1 MDPTNSTPETM
12 TELNGN
18 NSENGGGLDG
28 EVAPAPEVT
37 AAAAPENAA
46 AASEMEVSTPSQP
59 QQTTYD
65 DLFPSLQAPA
75 NLKKAGDKADGS
87 GGGSGPLSIGEWG
100 ARKPVLMS
108 STVTQVLNIPMADR
122 RGGGGATGGV
132 GGTGG
137 GAGGV
142 SNGQSFG
149 AEDSSKTLKNVM
161 DKSGAKIEMSSS
173 RDQSLTFLITGKP
186 DAVLKARRD
195 LFAQFQTQMSQ
206 TMPVPKEHHRY
217 ILGRG
222 GTKLQ
227 ELEQRTS
234 TKISMPKVTET
245 TDLITITGPKDGIEK
260 AMHEISLI
268 SDQQSKQAYEV
279 LPVLKI
285 YHPFIN
291 GPNGDYVKQLMAE
304 YPNVKINIPPLS
316 VNKDEIAV
324 AGEKESVNKVAEII
338 NKIAKEMD
346 QKASTVSVEVKKSQ
360 HKYVIGPRGNT
371 INEILADTG
380 VFVEMPSSEST
391 SETITLRGPQE
402 KLGSALAKVFE
413 KANSVVTYEITCPNW
428 LHKYIIGRKGASIQ
442 KLTNDIPKV
451 HVEFIDTGDV
461 IKIEGPPEDADK
473 AKELLEKQAND
484 LTSNMEFVEISVDA
498 KYHKHIIGK
507 GGSTVNRLKQE
518 RDVMINIPDVDK
530 GTAVI
535 RIEGNKDGVRQAKE
549 ELEGM
554 VTKMQNEKEKD
565 LVIENRFHR
574 QLIGPKGENIQKIR
588 DDFAAVQISFPE
600 LGNKSDIVKLR
611 GPKQDV
617 DKCAS
622 ILTKMYKELL
632 ESNYQVKVPI
642 FKQFHKYIIGKGGAT
657 IKKIRQDTDTKVDLP
672 ESGSDSDMIT
682 ITGKKA
688 NVEKAQKQ
696 IQQIQSEQADVVS
709 DEVKIPAK
717 IHNTIIGAG
726 GKLIQSIMD
735 DCGGVHIKFPEA
747 NSGSDKVTIRG
758 PKDDV
763 EKAKQMLVS
772 LSNEKQLS
780 SCSAEVRAKP
790 EHHKFLIGRQ
800 GANIQS
806 VRDKTGARIIFP
818 SEKDTD
824 REAITILGTKEA
836 VAQAKKELEARV
848 KDLDNVIEDTMTV
861 DPQHHRF
868 FVNRRGEVLRN
879 IGEEFGGVVIS
890 FPRPGV
896 TSDKVTLKGAK
907 DCVAGA
913 RKRIEELVIDQES
926 QVVLE
931 CVIEQH
937 HHRTV
942 MGPRGSN
949 VQKICKDFDVQI
961 KIPERKVNNND
972 FAATPVVNN
981 SNDFNAVPEE
991 VINPPEQAATTV
1003 EDPTAIPECDIIRIT
1018 GKNEKCEAA
1027 AQALKA
1033 LVPVAL
1039 EVDVPFEY
1047 HRYIIGQNGSGV
1059 RKLMNAHD
1067 VMIKVP
1073 SSDQESSVI
1082 VLTGTAD
1089 NVASAK
1095 VGLEERVEEIRE
1107 KLADDELRGFELTVE
1122 VEPEFHPK
1130 IIGRK
1135 GAKIMQLRKDHSVNI
1150 QLPRRDDEDQSKI
1163 TITGYEAN
1171 ANAARE
1177 AIMSIVQEYMSMTKE
1192 DVKIDHRVHRMII
1205 GRRGAE
1211 IKRIMQQFKVDIKLP
1226 REGDEDPNLVTI
1238 MGSEDA
1244 VLDCK
1249 DHLLN
1254 LEEEYLQD
1262 AIDKENLKAY
1272 EQAPLKQLQQQQ
1284 QNHRGESKSTNG
1296 FEVKGA
1302 PWQGASD
1309 DAFPSLGGASAAP
1322 SGVVST
1328 PVWGPRR

>member
-1 MDPTNSTPETM
+1 MDPTNSTPAETM
-12 TELNGN
+12 TELNNGTP
-18 NSENGGGLDG
+18 EQNGGGLVVEAAPPATSQPTSNEL
-28 EVAPAPEVT
+28 EVSTNSQPQAPAP
-37 AAAAPENAA
+37 
-46 AASEMEVSTPSQP
+46 
-59 QQTTYD
+59 TTYD

-75 NLKKAGDKADGS
+75 RPAGDGS
-87 GGGSGPLSIGEWG
+87 GASGQGPIGQWG
-100 ARKPVLMS
+100 VKKPVLMS
-108 STVTQVLNIPMADR
+108 SIVTQVLNIPMAER
-122 RGGGGATGGV
+122 R
-132 GGTGG
+132 G
-137 GAGGV
+137 GAGGAGAGNGV
-142 SNGQSFG
+142 SNGSSFG

-195 LFAQFQTQMSQ
+195 LFSQFQTQQSQNMS
-206 TMPVPKEHHRY
+206 VPKEHHRY

-222 GTKLQ
+222 GSKLQ

-234 TKISMPKVTET
+234 TKISMPKVTDA
-245 TDLITITGPKDGIEK
+245 TDMITITGPKDGIEK

-291 GPNGDYVKQLMAE
+291 GPNGDYVKKLTAE

-324 AGEKESVNKVAEII
+324 AGEKESVIKVAEII

-371 INEILADTG
+371 INEILAETG

-402 KLGSALAKVFE
+402 KLGRALAKVFE
-413 KANSVVTYEITCPNW
+413 KANSVVTYEVNCPNW

-451 HVEFIDTGDV
+451 HVEFIDTGDI

-473 AKELLEKQAND
+473 AKELLEKQATD
-484 LTSNMEFVEISVDA
+484 LKNNMLFVEISVDA

-535 RIEGNKDGVRQAKE
+535 RIEGNKDGVRQAQA

-565 LVIENRFHR
+565 LMIENRFHR

-588 DDFAAVQISFPE
+588 DDFASVQISFPE
-600 LGNKSDIVKLR
+600 LGSKSDIVKLR

-622 ILTKMYKELL
+622 LLTKMHKELH
-632 ESNYQVKVPI
+632 EANYQVKVPI

-709 DEVKIPAK
+709 DDVKIPAK

-758 PKDDV
+758 PKEDV
-763 EKAKQMLVS
+763 EKAKQLLVG
-772 LSNEKQLS
+772 LSNEKQLT
-780 SCSAEVRAKP
+780 SCTAEVRAKP

-913 RKRIEELVIDQES
+913 RKRIEELVVDLEC

-937 HHRTV
+937 NHRTV

-949 VQKICKDFDVQI
+949 VQKICKDYDVQI

-972 FAATPVVNN
+972 FQSIPTDDVNGTAAAPETPAPTAN
-981 SNDFNAVPEE
+981 SD
-991 VINPPEQAATTV
+991 VIN
-1003 EDPTAIPECDIIRIT
+1003 ECDIIRIT
-1018 GKNEKCEAA
+1018 GKKEKCEAA
-1027 AQALKA
+1027 AQALKE
-1033 LVPVAL
+1033 LVPISL
-1039 EVDVPFEY
+1039 EVEVPFEY

-1073 SSDQESSVI
+1073 SSDQKSSLI

-1095 VGLEERVEEIRE
+1095 VGLEERVEEVRE
-1107 KLADDELRGFELTVE
+1107 KLKDDELRSFELTVE

-1150 QLPRRDDEDQSKI
+1150 QLPGREDEDQSKI
-1163 TITGYEAN
+1163 TIKGYEAN
-1171 ANAARE
+1171 ANAAME
-1177 AIMSIVQEYMSMTKE
+1177 AILNIVQEYRQMTKE
-1192 DVKIDHRVHRMII
+1192 DVKIDHRVHSKII

-1211 IKRIMQQFKVDIKLP
+1211 INRIMKQFKVDIKLP
-1226 REGDEDPNLVTI
+1226 REGDEDPNLVSI
-1238 MGSEDA
+1238 MGSEDG
-1244 VLDCK
+1244 VFDCK

-1254 LEEEYLQD
+1254 LEEEFLQD

-1272 EQAPLKQLQQQQ
+1272 EQAPLKQLQQKQQ
-1284 QNHRGESKSTNG
+1284 QSNTKKSTNG

-1309 DAFPSLGGASAAP
+1309 DAFPSLGGGGGASSAAA
-1322 SGVVST
+1322 VST

>member
-1 MDPTNSTPETM
+1 MDPTNSTPAETM

-18 NSENGGGLDG
+18 ENGACFDAAVEATPGTDLTSQPPPTSN
-28 EVAPAPEVT
+28 ELEVSSATQPQAPVQVAPAP
-37 AAAAPENAA
+37 P
-46 AASEMEVSTPSQP
+46 P
-59 QQTTYD
+59 QTTYD
-65 DLFPSLQAPA
+65 DLFPSLGAPA
-75 NLKKAGDKADGS
+75 RQAGEKADGS
-87 GGGSGPLSIGEWG
+87 GGGSGGALPIGEWG

-108 STVTQVLNIPMADR
+108 STVTQVLNIPMAER
-122 RGGGGATGGV
+122 R
-132 GGTGG
+132 G
-137 GAGGV
+137 GAGGAAGTGNGV
-142 SNGQSFG
+142 SNGSSFG

-186 DAVLKARRD
+186 EAVLKARRD
-195 LFAQFQTQMSQ
+195 LFSQFQTQQSQNMS
-206 TMPVPKEHHRY
+206 VPKEHHRY

-222 GTKLQ
+222 GAKLQ

-234 TKISMPKVTET
+234 TKISMPKVTDA
-245 TDLITITGPKDGIEK
+245 TDMITITGPKDGIEK

-291 GPNGDYVKQLMAE
+291 GPNGDYVKKLTAE

-324 AGEKESVNKVAEII
+324 AGEKESVIKVAEII

-371 INEILADTG
+371 INEILAETG

-402 KLGSALAKVFE
+402 KLGRALAKVFE

-451 HVEFIDTGDV
+451 HVEFIDTGDI

-473 AKELLEKQAND
+473 AKEVLEKQAND
-484 LTSNMEFVEISVDA
+484 LKNNMLFVEISVDA

-535 RIEGNKDGVRQAKE
+535 RIEGNKDGVMQAQA

-565 LVIENRFHR
+565 LMIENRFHR

-588 DDFAAVQISFPE
+588 DDFASVQISFPE
-600 LGNKSDIVKLR
+600 LGSKSDIVKLR

-617 DKCAS
+617 DKCSAL
-622 ILTKMYKELL
+622 LTKMHKELH
-632 ESNYQVKVPI
+632 EANYQVKVPI

-709 DEVKIPAK
+709 DDVKIPAK

-735 DCGGVHIKFPEA
+735 ECGGVHIKFPEA

-758 PKDDV
+758 PKEDV
-763 EKAKQMLVS
+763 EKAKQLLVG

-780 SCSAEVRAKP
+780 SCTAEVRAKP

-818 SEKDTD
+818 SEKDSD

-913 RKRIEELVIDQES
+913 RKRIEELVVDLEC

-949 VQKICKDFDVQI
+949 VQKICKDYDVQI

-972 FAATPVVNN
+972 FAAIPTDDVNGTAAEPAEAAPVASDDVTN
-981 SNDFNAVPEE
+981 
-991 VINPPEQAATTV
+991 
-1003 EDPTAIPECDIIRIT
+1003 ECDIIRIT
-1018 GKNEKCEAA
+1018 GKKEKCEAA
-1027 AQALKA
+1027 AQALKE
-1033 LVPVAL
+1033 LVPIAL
-1039 EVDVPFEY
+1039 EVEVPFEY

-1073 SSDQESSVI
+1073 SSDQKSSVI

-1095 VGLEERVEEIRE
+1095 VGLEERVEEVRE
-1107 KLADDELRGFELTVE
+1107 KLKDDELRSFELTVE
-1122 VEPEFHPK
+1122 VEPQFHPK

-1150 QLPRRDDEDQSKI
+1150 QLPGREDEDQSKI
-1163 TITGYEAN
+1163 TIKGYEAN
-1171 ANAARE
+1171 ANAAKE
-1177 AIMSIVQEYMSMTKE
+1177 AILSIVQEYMSMTKE
-1192 DVKIDHRVHRMII
+1192 DVRIDHRVHRMII

-1238 MGSEDA
+1238 MGSEDG

-1284 QNHRGESKSTNG
+1284 QQSTNKKSTNG

-1302 PWQGASD
+1302 PWQGASE
-1309 DAFPSLGGASAAP
+1309 DAFPSLGGGASSSGAA
-1322 SGVVST
+1322 VST